1 MNLLKGPKA
10 YFVITNSLNVKVY
23 LTAALVFISA
33 LGLEAQQVLSL
44 EDAIQKALE
53 QSYTAKIAATNQ
65 KIAAVQNHWGE
76 AGRYPQITASLSN
89 ANSYSNVQNPTSF
102 LNGAQLLGTGGTA
115 AVDLQ
120 WALYQ
125 GGRIRLTKDRLGLQ
139 EELAKSEANRSLE
152 NISQQVA
159 KAYFNAQIQQER
171 LKSQQEL
178 LALSQDKIS
187 YIEARR
193 EYGQATEFDLLQIR
207 DAYLNDSIQ
216 WMLQRTTFE
225 NAQQNLAL
233 AMGQDWASA
242 KDIVLPTELS
252 YELPTYT
259 FDSLLEVA
267 LQSNREIASE
277 RIRQQTSA
285 IDISIQEATLL
296 PTVSLGANIS
306 EQLNLT
312 QINGKQPQISDD
324 WQGGTTLSGGLNI
337 NLSYNIYNGG
347 KQRRAIELAK
357 LRQEISRLSILQLE
371 QQLGQ
376 NLKTVLALYE
386 NQRQTYSLSQT
397 LLKNAS
403 RNLEIASERFKANT
417 LNFFDYRTIQINYIR
432 AYNNVQNAFLSAKQT
447 EFDLLLLS
455 GQLLR

>member
-1 MNLLKGPKA
+1 M
-10 YFVITNSLNVKVY
+10 KVY
-23 LTAALVFISA
+23 LTIALIFICA
-33 LGLEAQQVLSL
+33 LGLKAQEVLSL
-44 EDAIQKALE
+44 EEAIQKALA
-53 QSYTAKIAATNQ
+53 QNYTAKIAATNR

-76 AGRYPQITASLSN
+76 AGRYPQITATVSN

-120 WALYQ
+120 WTLYQ
-125 GGRIRLTKDRLGLQ
+125 GGRIQLTKDRLGLQ
-139 EELAKSEANRSLE
+139 EELANSEANRSLE
-152 NISQQVA
+152 SISQTVA

-171 LKSQQEL
+171 LKSQEEL
-178 LALSQDKIS
+178 LALSQDKIT
-187 YIEARR
+187 YVEARR
-193 EYGQATEFDLLQIR
+193 AYGQATEFDLLQIR

-242 KDIVLPTELS
+242 KEIVLPRELS
-252 YELPTYT
+252 YELPFYH
-259 FDSLLEVA
+259 FDSLLTIA
-267 LQSNREIASE
+267 LQNNREIASE
-277 RIRQQTSA
+277 RIRQQTTA
-285 IDISIQEATLL
+285 IDIAIQKAALL
-296 PTVSLGANIS
+296 PTLSLGANIS
-306 EQLNLT
+306 EQLNLN
-312 QINGKQPQISDD
+312 QINGKQPQIADD
-324 WQGGTTLSGGLNI
+324 WQGGTTLSAGLNI

-347 KQRRAIELAK
+347 KQRRAIEIAK
-357 LRQEISRLSILQLE
+357 LNQEISQLTMLNLE

-386 NQRQTYSLSQT
+386 NQRQTYTLSQQ
-397 LLKNAS
+397 LLANSS

-417 LNFFDYRTIQINYIR
+417 LNFFDYRTIQINYIN

>member
-1 MNLLKGPKA
+1 MNSFKGQKA

-33 LGLEAQQVLSL
+33 LGLEAQQTLSL

-89 ANSYSNVQNPTSF
+89 ANSYSNIQNPTSF
-102 LNGAQLLGTGGTA
+102 LSGAQLLGTGGTA

-216 WMLQRTTFE
+216 WMLQRTTFQ

-242 KDIVLPTELS
+242 KEIILPTELNNK
-252 YELPTYT
+252 LPFST
-259 FDSLLEVA
+259 
-267 LQSNREIASE
+267 
-277 RIRQQTSA
+277 
-285 IDISIQEATLL
+285 
-296 PTVSLGANIS
+296 
-306 EQLNLT
+306 
-312 QINGKQPQISDD
+312 
-324 WQGGTTLSGGLNI
+324 
-337 NLSYNIYNGG
+337 
-347 KQRRAIELAK
+347 
-357 LRQEISRLSILQLE
+357 
-371 QQLGQ
+371 GQ
-376 NLKTVLALYE
+376 KKRCN
-386 NQRQTYSLSQT
+386 
-397 LLKNAS
+397 
-403 RNLEIASERFKANT
+403 
-417 LNFFDYRTIQINYIR
+417 
-432 AYNNVQNAFLSAKQT
+432 
-447 EFDLLLLS
+447 
-455 GQLLR
+455 

>member
-1 MNLLKGPKA
+1 M
-10 YFVITNSLNVKVY
+10 KVY

-33 LGLEAQQVLSL
+33 WSLQAQEVLTLE
-44 EDAIQKALE
+44 EAIEKALS
-53 QSYTAKIAATNQ
+53 QNYTAKIAATNK
-65 KIAAVQNHWGE
+65 KIAEVQNHWGE
-76 AGRYPQITASLSN
+76 AGRYPQITATVSN

-139 EELAKSEANRSLE
+139 EELANSEANRSLE
-152 NISQQVA
+152 TISQTVA

-178 LALSQDKIS
+178 LALSQDKIA

-193 EYGQATEFDLLQIR
+193 AYGQATEFDLLQIR

-242 KDIVLPTELS
+242 KEIVLPRELS
-252 YELPTYT
+252 YELPRYN

-267 LQSNREIASE
+267 LQNNREIASE
-277 RIRQQTSA
+277 RIRQQTA
-285 IDISIQEATLL
+285 DIDIAIQEAALL

-306 EQLNLT
+306 EQLNIS
-312 QINGKQPQISDD
+312 QINRAQVSGD
-324 WQGGTTLSGGLNI
+324 WQGGTTLSGALNI

-347 KQRRAIELAK
+347 KQRRAIEIAK
-357 LRQEISRLSILQLE
+357 LNQEISQLTILNLE

-376 NLKTVLALYE
+376 NLNTVLALYE
-386 NQRQTYSLSQT
+386 NQRQTYALSQQ
-397 LLKNAS
+397 LLANSS

-417 LNFFDYRTIQINYIR
+417 LNFFDYRTIQINYIN